1 MKHKDIKIGS
11 LYVAKVNG
19 RLTTVRVLDI
29 RGTWDR
35 TGRLANRYDVVNL
48 TTGREL
54 VFRNPS
60 KFRRKVNR
68 TA

>member
-1 MKHKDIKIGS
+1 
-11 LYVAKVNG
+11 
-19 RLTTVRVLDI
+19 LTTVRVLDI

-68 TA
+68 TACRAV